1 MTFIFGENPTP
12 FIEVVELSSVNRS
25 LLEGHRRVC
34 EAGDAL
40 KSGWTDTAPIVFGC
54 LRELGAGDVSSSFIG
69 RNGEVVD
76 EGEDLIEFDEADVVA
91 GGRVD
96 EEESCC
102 FNDVRPDVFTSKD
115 EFWVAEELDH
125 CWRWFDF
132 EDGGI
137 LVFSRLHLEE
147 DVSFEDFA
155 VLFEKLDR
163 DLEGESIPFCV
174 ETDEDV
180 ALCRFVDFVE
190 DALTF
195 SFGSVEMT
203 DRGHLRFIQTVGSVV
218 FQLLL
223 VFEFAVA
230 IIVDVLIRVHPR
242 MLRNLR
248 EIGFKRNDI
257 WTLVIPQVFLD
268 DDWLVFRIEYVGEL
282 APIDERVFCMFAHGR
297 YRTVL
302 GCIEKIF
309 RRNEKVS
316 LNQRLKRERNE
327 SEVYKKKF

>member
-25 LLEGHRRVC
+25 LLEGHRRIR
-34 EAGDAL
+34 EAGDAF

-96 EEESCC
+96 EEELCC
-102 FNDVRPDVFTSKD
+102 FNDIRPDVFTSKD

-125 CWRWFDF
+125 CRRWFDF
-132 EDGGI
+132 EDGGM

-203 DRGHLRFIQTVGSVV
+203 DRGHLRFIQTMGSVV
-218 FQLLL
+218 FQLLS
-223 VFEFAVA
+223 
-230 IIVDVLIRVHPR
+230 
-242 MLRNLR
+242 RN
-248 EIGFKRNDI
+248 
-257 WTLVIPQVFLD
+257 
-268 DDWLVFRIEYVGEL
+268 
-282 APIDERVFCMFAHGR
+282 
-297 YRTVL
+297 
-302 GCIEKIF
+302 
-309 RRNEKVS
+309 
-316 LNQRLKRERNE
+316 
-327 SEVYKKKF
+327 